1 MKGESLSTDEV
12 QLRVSSRARHLRITV
27 RPGGAVVITR
37 PRRVSEATAIAFL
50 QSKKSWLLR
59 ATSKMKQVAPPIS
72 AAVRHQEY
80 RARKERAAALV
91 AERLA
96 VLAPRYGF
104 TYRRVVIRNQKTR
117 WGSCSRRG
125 TLSFNYRILD
135 LSPALVDYL
144 IVHELCHL
152 KEMNHSARFWE
163 LVAREVPG
171 YRADRRELRSQQR

>member
-1 MKGESLSTDEV
+1 MKGELLSTGGVE
-12 QLRVSSRARHLRITV
+12 LRVSSRARHLRITV
-27 RPGGAVVITR
+27 RPGGGVVVTR
-37 PRRVSEATAIAFL
+37 PRRVPEATALAFL
-50 QSKKSWLLR
+50 HSKQDWLLR
-59 ATSKMKQVAPPIS
+59 ATRRMKQVAPPIS
-72 AAVRHQEY
+72 TAVRRQEY
-80 RARKERAAALV
+80 RARKESAAALV

-152 KEMNHSARFWE
+152 QEMNHSPRFWA
-163 LVAREVPG
+163 LVAREVPD
-171 YRADRRELRSQQR
+171 YRAARQALRTAKR